1 MEKLHFRP
9 LRYRKFLQKDVWSY
23 CNQHTGA
30 EKDMAGGCPGDRR
43 QVFPETGEIISQG
56 IEVIPEI
63 YAGGVKAPLIAVSA
77 TVKIVPINQ

>member
-1 MEKLHFRP
+1 
-9 LRYRKFLQKDVWSY
+9 
-23 CNQHTGA
+23 
-30 EKDMAGGCPGDRR
+30 MAGGCPGDRR

-56 IEVIPEI
+56 IDVIPEI